1 MSELA
6 RNNDKQWFAENK
18 ERYVRY
24 AKEPAVQFVIAMKE
38 KLAGISSS
46 YVADP
51 RLNGGSFFRIYRD
64 TRFSKNKQPYKENIG
79 FQFRH
84 IAGKDAHAPGYYV
97 HIQPGDSFAG
107 GGIWLP
113 PTTIMNKIRDAM
125 IRKTDEWIRIKQ
137 FIAESGS
144 VSFMDGDRL
153 KRSPQGYPANHPVV
167 EDLKRKTVFAG
178 RSFQDREVV
187 SPAFIDEIENVFA
200 DLVPLMRF
208 INDALDL
215 SF

>member
-1 MSELA
+1 ME
-6 RNNDKQWFAENK
+6 FI
-18 ERYVRY
+18 
-24 AKEPAVQFVIAMKE
+24 IAME
-38 KLAGISSS
+38 ERLERISPS

-51 RLNGGSFFRIYRD
+51 RVNGGSLFRIYRD

-84 IAGKDAHAPGYYV
+84 IAGKDAHAPGFYI

-113 PTTIMNKIRDAM
+113 PTGILNKIRDAM
-125 IRKTDEWIRIKQ
+125 VRNTDEWLRIKR
-137 FIAESGS
+137 FIAGSGN

-153 KRSPQGYPANHPVV
+153 KRPPQGYPADHPVV
-167 EDLKRKTVFAG
+167 DDLKRKTVFAG
-178 RSFQDREVV
+178 RSFEDREVV
-187 SPAFIDEIENVFA
+187 SPSFIDEVEDVFA
-200 DLVPLMRF
+200 DLIPLMRF